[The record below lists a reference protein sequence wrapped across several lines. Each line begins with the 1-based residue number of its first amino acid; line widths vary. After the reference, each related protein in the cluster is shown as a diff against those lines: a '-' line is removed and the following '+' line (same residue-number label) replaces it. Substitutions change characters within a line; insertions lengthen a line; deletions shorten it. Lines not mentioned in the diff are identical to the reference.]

1 MDGNRAEALANI
13 AAEVRACRRC
23 PALNLPATPGSEATL
38 ASPGAG
44 APASPVVIVG
54 QSLCGKPCIDAQVP
68 FTGGSG
74 RLLDSAFIRAG
85 RRKEEIFVTNL
96 VHCHPPKN
104 RASTS
109 VEIANC
115 ATYLNRE
122 LAAIQPFAI
131 AALGRDAQAWLTGWV
146 SGQPREWSIGDGSA
160 RSEWGVGDHRLLLL
174 PHPSW
179 AMKQPLTTR
188 DEVID
193 QLASVIRWSFEVAL
207 RSGGPD

>member
-1 MDGNRAEALANI
+1 MDVRGSEALANI
-13 AAEVRACRRC
+13 AADVRTCRRC
-23 PALNLPATPGSEATL
+23 ATLNLPATQDTEATT

-44 APASPVVIVG
+44 DPESPVVIVG

-74 RLLDSAFIRAG
+74 HLLDSAFIRAG
-85 RRKEEIFVTNL
+85 RRKDEVFVTNL

-115 ATYLNRE
+115 ARYLNRE
-122 LAAIQPFAI
+122 LAVIQPHAI

-146 SGQPREWSIGDGSA
+146 SGQPREWVISDGSA
-160 RSEWGVGDHRLLLL
+160 RSEWGAGEHRLLLL

-179 AMKQPLTTR
+179 AMKQPPAAR
-188 DEVID
+188 DDVID
-193 QLASVIRWSFEVAL
+193 QLASVIRWSFDVAQ
-207 RSGGPD
+207 RSGAPG